1 MTKKDYIKIILC
13 VLLSVIIYLL
23 IVKYKDNILLFFKK
37 DVNNQ
42 TIDLE
47 LSDTTGKLID
57 NAINNK

>member
-13 VLLSVIIYLL
+13 VLLSVIVYLL